1 MESSVKQKLCWNCEA
16 RVDFGVESCPSCG
29 VYLSTSPLLEQ
40 SASVATNF
48 STPPYRYVAQEQDIK
63 IPESPFNFQD
73 QVEHTPAYEEK
84 VETEEAGTPVVTEL
98 ASPILWKL
106 DLMPMGLLLAGSIFS
121 LFGLVLLLFSTNG
134 QLTLRWNGEY
144 WYLYLLLG
152 VPFLTFGWRALQ
164 RAYPEEDSPAQ

>member
-1 MESSVKQKLCWNCEA
+1 METTVKQKLCWNCEA

-40 SASVATNF
+40 STPVANNF
-48 STPPYRYVAQEQDIK
+48 STPPYRYVAVEAEIK
-63 IPESPFNFQD
+63 IPESPYPIQETAIE
-73 QVEHTPAYEEK
+73 QPKEETK
-84 VETEEAGTPVVTEL
+84 AEIVQTESVITTV
-98 ASPILWKL
+98 LWKL
-106 DLMPMGLLLAGSIFS
+106 ELVPMGLLLAGSIFT

-134 QLTLRWNGEY
+134 ELTLSWNGEY

-164 RAYPEEDSPAQ
+164 KAYPDESTSV

>member
-1 MESSVKQKLCWNCEA
+1 MESTVKQKLCWNCEA

-40 SASVATNF
+40 SATINNF
-48 STPPYRYVAQEQDIK
+48 STPPYRYVADEQETK
-63 IPESPFNFQD
+63 IPESSYSFQD
-73 QVEHTPAYEEK
+73 PLPETVVHEETK
-84 VETEEAGTPVVTEL
+84 VETITSVSTSPVQ
-98 ASPILWKL
+98 IMWKL
-106 DLMPMGLLLAGSIFS
+106 ELVPMGLLLAGSIFS

-134 QLTLRWNGEY
+134 QLTLKWNGEY

-164 RAYPEEDSPAQ
+164 KAYPDEEVS